1 MDFKTEIK
9 RNFGE
14 FYLKISLEDDIIA
27 NRLEQFVY
35 NKLGAKDMTRLW
47 ESKYNDYVVYDYK
60 PFCTEGFYKVLNCC
74 FKSFNETKYAEYEV
88 AKYLKNLSQLEK
100 IYKENIDLETEL
112 GKRVKE
118 LQEV

>member
-1 MDFKTEIK
+1 MDFTTAIE
-9 RNFGE
+9 RNTDAF
-14 FYLKISLEDDIIA
+14 FLKISLENDILA

-35 NKLGAKDMTRLW
+35 NELGAKDVERLW
-47 ESKYNDYVVYDYK
+47 KSKYNDYVVYDYE
-60 PFCTEGFYKVLNCC
+60 PFCTEGFYKILNCY

-88 AKYLKNLSQLEK
+88 AKYLKNLSQLEN
-100 IYKENIDLETEL
+100 IYKENIDLKTEI